1 MRKTDK
7 KNENS
12 FAQKR
17 PPENFVGLPGL
28 ELKTYSRKCS
38 VENQDF
44 RGQNQR
50 GEVISSSIDC
60 CDFLC
65 IQIICALGASFE
77 KIKNLWLNG

>member
-44 RGQNQR
+44 RGQ
-50 GEVISSSIDC
+50 
-60 CDFLC
+60 
-65 IQIICALGASFE
+65 
-77 KIKNLWLNG
+77 K